1 MSTSLRRLVSDYGML
16 AVLLLLGLVFS
27 GLTLEEQSSTDA
39 AAARRVAAAI
49 RRDCPERPRVLVAV
63 RGTSEDGLFA
73 DALRRELDGAGAE
86 VVDVVRGEP
95 QAARAAL
102 EKLAQAGGR
111 LDAVAATQTTGSW
124 LVFSELAADFPI
136 LGGPRVV
143 VPASHRWPNFLKS
156 DNLLNIANQIAVIAI
171 MAIGMTLV
179 ILTGGIDLSVGSL
192 LALAAVTTALLIREA
207 AGAELA
213 GPAGMILASL
223 GAIALCGIVGWITGL
238 FVTRARIAPFI
249 VTLAV
254 MLIGSGTAYRITSGE
269 SVHQI
274 PESFIWLG
282 RGADLIGIP
291 NAVVLMFV
299 LYGLAHLMM
308 TRMVIGRHLY
318 AVGGNRA
325 AAKLSGIPVERVLVF
340 AYVMSALLAGLG
352 GVVMASQLKSGSPT
366 YGEMYEL
373 YVIAAVVVGGTSLS
387 GGRGSMIGTLV
398 GAFII
403 AVIQNGMNLMEV
415 ESYSQK
421 IVLGTIIL
429 GAVWADRIGRR
440 TMD

>member
-1 MSTSLRRLVSDYGML
+1 MPTEAGMGLVLLAL
-16 AVLLLLGLVFS
+16 AVFFS
-27 GLTLEEQSSTDA
+27 VATVREQPSTGA
-39 AAARRVAAAI
+39 AAA
-49 RRDCPERPRVLVAV
+49 PEVVKRIAGESGKGARVLVV
-63 RGTSEDGLFA
+63 
-73 DALRRELDGAGAE
+73 AGAQPDE
-86 VVDVVRGEP
+86 VAFAAAVEAGLKESGCAVVAKVTGEP
-95 QAARAAL
+95 RDARMELEQLATKGEPIDAIAL
-102 EKLAQAGGR
+102 SGLASG
-111 LDAVAATQTTGSW
+111 W
-124 LVFSELAADFPI
+124 LVFAAVKDDFPQ
-136 LGGPRVV
+136 LGDPGLV
-143 VPASHRWPNFLKS
+143 VPLRQRDSNFLKP

>member
-1 MSTSLRRLVSDYGML
+1 MKLRGMPAEAGMGLVLLAL
-16 AVLLLLGLVFS
+16 AVFFS
-27 GLTLEEQSSTDA
+27 VATVREQPSTGA
-39 AAARRVAAAI
+39 AAA
-49 RRDCPERPRVLVAV
+49 PEVVKRIADESGKGARVLVV
-63 RGTSEDGLFA
+63 
-73 DALRRELDGAGAE
+73 AGAQPDE
-86 VVDVVRGEP
+86 VAFAGAVEAGLVESGCSVVAKVAGEP
-95 QAARAAL
+95 REARMALGQLAAKGEPIDAIAL
-102 EKLAQAGGR
+102 SGLASG
-111 LDAVAATQTTGSW
+111 W
-124 LVFSELAADFPI
+124 LVFAAVKDDFPG
-136 LGGPRVV
+136 LGDPRLVA
-143 VPASHRWPNFLKS
+143 PLRQRGSNFLKP

-192 LALAAVTTALLIREA
+192 LALAAVTAALLIREA

-282 RGADLIGIP
+282 RGADLFAIP

-308 TRMVIGRHLY
+308 TRMVVGRHLY

-429 GAVWADRIGRR
+429 GAVWADRMGRR
-440 TMD
+440 TTD